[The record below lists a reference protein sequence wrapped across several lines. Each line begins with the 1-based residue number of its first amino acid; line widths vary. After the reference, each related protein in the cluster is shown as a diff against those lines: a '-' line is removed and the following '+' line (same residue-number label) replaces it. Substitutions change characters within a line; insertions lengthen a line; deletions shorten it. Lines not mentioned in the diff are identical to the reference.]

1 MPIYATAGDS
11 TTFVPAP
18 EGVHQAVCVDVID
31 KGLVEETW
39 EGKTAKRHKIL
50 ISWQIAEARDDGK
63 PYLVSKRY
71 TLSIRE
77 KANLRK
83 DLESWRGRAFTP
95 AEEAQFDV
103 ESILGAN
110 CLLNI
115 QHRESKG
122 KTYANVVSIMPLVKG
137 MPKMTASPDYVRV
150 INRPKDAQAESG
162 EHYQPEHQPEPE
174 AITMDDVPFVWMM
187 PLVLPSLLALG
198 GLVA

>member
-1 MPIYATAGDS
+1 MPIYATAGDT
-11 TTFVPAP
+11 TTFQPAP

-39 EGKTAKRHKIL
+39 EGKTTRKHKIL
-50 ISWQIAEARDDGK
+50 LSWQIAETREDGK
-63 PYLVSKRY
+63 PFLVSKRY
-71 TLSIRE
+71 TLSIGE

-103 ESILGAN
+103 ESVIGAN

-137 MPKMTASPDYVRV
+137 MPKMTASADYVRV
-150 INRPKDAQAESG
+150 CDRPETQPSSH
-162 EHYQPEHQPEPE
+162 EHVSPPEPE
-174 AITMDDVPFVWMM
+174 PITEDDIPFAWMM
-187 PLVLPSLLALG
+187 PLLLPALAVFG
-198 GLVA
+198 GTVA